1 MNGFWGSNPEEEEEV
16 IGRWCCW
23 LVLVERKKGY

>member
-23 LVLVERKKGY
+23 LVLV